1 MGSNFNL
8 AETIINNKHLILLSL
23 NRTGFVGD
31 HFSWENVPMK
41 KVKYTPE
48 IRDRAVQLLIESEK
62 DYPSNWAAITA
73 IAFKIKKKKKMVLD

>member
-31 HFSWENVPMK
+31 SIFLRECP
-41 KVKYTPE
+41 
-48 IRDRAVQLLIESEK
+48 D
-62 DYPSNWAAITA
+62 D
-73 IAFKIKKKKKMVLD
+73 KIKIYP